1 MLNSI
6 HKKIRL
12 DIITIKTEG
21 ICVRYSPIEHANV
34 LKTNDED
41 IQKFIKSF
49 EDVLLILDAS
59 IKCKATF
66 ENKILAYPNLK
77 SVNIP
82 KWAGIGA
89 VTYVSD
95 NLINKKHLIAE
106 NEDYKLEVNKL
117 NTELVKALQ
126 AFDGAF
132 SLGQTNEGLL
142 GVKFGMVNEVEAFEK
157 LAIQVQQTGKT
168 VEESSRV
175 IIFYQFF
182 RTFLKIFPLV
192 YRNNGRSSS

>member
-1 MLNSI
+1 MNSI

-12 DIITIKTEG
+12 DIITIKSEG
-21 ICVRYSPIEHANV
+21 VCIRYTPVEHANV
-34 LKTNDED
+34 LKTSDED
-41 IQKFIKSF
+41 VEKFIKSF

-59 IKCKATF
+59 IKCKAVF
-66 ENKILAYPNLK
+66 ESKINAYPNLK

-89 VTYVSD
+89 VSYVPD
-95 NLINKKHLIAE
+95 YLINKKHLIVD
-106 NEDYKLEVNKL
+106 NEEFKLEVNKL
-117 NTELVKALQ
+117 NTELVKTLQ

-142 GVKFGMVNEVEAFEK
+142 GVKFGMVNEVEALDK
-157 LAIQVQQTGKT
+157 LATQVQNVGKT

-175 IIFYQFF
+175 RVVF
-182 RTFLKIFPLV
+182 
-192 YRNNGRSSS
+192 NE